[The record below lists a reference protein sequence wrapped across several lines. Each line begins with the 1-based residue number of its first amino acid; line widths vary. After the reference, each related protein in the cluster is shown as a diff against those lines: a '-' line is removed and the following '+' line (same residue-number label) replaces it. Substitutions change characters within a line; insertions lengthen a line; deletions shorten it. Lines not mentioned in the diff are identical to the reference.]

1 MSEAI
6 KKEDSE
12 IVHGETVLEEDS
24 EVVVTEQTK
33 LWVSGTIF
41 LLFINSTTLVSLSI
55 VDNPKGLPLIN
66 YN

>member
-12 IVHGETVLEEDS
+12 IVQIVHGETVLEEDS
-24 EVVVTEQTK
+24 EVVLTEQTK

-41 LLFINSTTLVSLSI
+41 LLFVNNTR
-55 VDNPKGLPLIN
+55 
-66 YN
+66 